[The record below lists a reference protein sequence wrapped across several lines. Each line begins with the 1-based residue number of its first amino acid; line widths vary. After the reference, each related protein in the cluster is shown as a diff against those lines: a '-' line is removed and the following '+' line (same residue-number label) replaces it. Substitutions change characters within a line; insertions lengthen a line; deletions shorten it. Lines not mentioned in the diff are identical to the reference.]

1 MSMIVERMDK
11 LLSITTMEYSNL
23 NEKTVVS
30 IMLEEIQNN
39 ICHMVLLT

>member
-11 LLSITTMEYSNL
+11 FLPITTMEYSNL